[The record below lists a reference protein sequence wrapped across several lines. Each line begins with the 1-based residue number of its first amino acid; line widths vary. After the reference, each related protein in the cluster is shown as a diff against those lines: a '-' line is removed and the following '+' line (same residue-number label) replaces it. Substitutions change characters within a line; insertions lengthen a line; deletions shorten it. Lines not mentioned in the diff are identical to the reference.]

1 MFNVIK
7 LVFALLVG
15 SVSQT
20 AAAELG
26 RYSLGTKNKQQSR
39 TVTGRYVSPSAD
51 KESNWLPAPKV
62 GGFSMNLRLYWP
74 KMEALAGTWQPSAVK
89 RSE

>member
-51 KESNWLPAPKV
+51 KESNWLPSPKEE
-62 GGFSMNLRLYWP
+62 FSLYIRAYWP
-74 KMEALAGTWQPSAVK
+74 KREVLDGSWTPPPILRVD
-89 RSE
+89 